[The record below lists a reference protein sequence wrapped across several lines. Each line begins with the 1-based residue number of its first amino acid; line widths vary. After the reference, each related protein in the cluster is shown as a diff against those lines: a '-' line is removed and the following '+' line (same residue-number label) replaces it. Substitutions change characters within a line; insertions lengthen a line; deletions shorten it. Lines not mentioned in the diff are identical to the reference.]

1 MLFYLS
7 VWINSNLAVETLLIL
22 RIAQF
27 LFKWQMIIKHKNVLF
42 SVSVETQLNSS
53 SPPLLELH
61 SVVYIKFTHSNFVEF
76 VQT

>member
-42 SVSVETQLNSS
+42 SVETQLNSS

-61 SVVYIKFTHSNFVEF
+61 SVVYIRFTHSNFVEF
-76 VQT
+76 VQSL